1 MKLQRPRGTRDFLP
15 DEMRRRRFVENVMRD
30 ISIRWGYEEV
40 KTPTFESSELF
51 TIKSGEGILEEIYS
65 FKDKGGRDI
74 ALRPELTAPV
84 MRMYVNE
91 LQVSPK
97 PIKLF
102 YFDNCFR
109 YERPQ
114 KGRYREFFQ
123 FGVEIIGGKFP
134 DADCEIIA
142 LASEIVK
149 ALGVKARLHIGDLG
163 VIRGV
168 LKCLP
173 ADTQNAVFRLVD
185 KNDEAGLRELL
196 KGKKELETLLEI
208 TRLNGPRSV
217 ISNAKDILSEDIAS
231 LDDLETL
238 SDMLDIYGLDYTID
252 FGIARGLDYY
262 NGVVFEIYS
271 DELGAQNQICGGGSY
286 ALAALFGGNDV
297 VSTGFAFGFDRTL
310 EVCEIE
316 APKEPKVVVVA
327 TEDARDE
334 AIKIALRLR
343 EEVPTYLDL
352 MRKGFKAQ
360 LSYANTIGASFA
372 VIIGKK
378 ELEAGKVTLKDMHS
392 ESQEMVNMDECIRR
406 IVTSK

>member
-1 MKLQRPRGTRDFLP
+1 
-15 DEMRRRRFVENVMRD
+15 
-30 ISIRWGYEEV
+30 
-40 KTPTFESSELF
+40 
-51 TIKSGEGILEEIYS
+51 
-65 FKDKGGRDI
+65 
-74 ALRPELTAPV
+74 
-84 MRMYVNE
+84 E

-185 KNDEAGLRELL
+185 KNDEEGLRELL
-196 KGKKELETLLEI
+196 KGREELETLLEI

-238 SDMLDIYGLDYTID
+238 SDMLDTYGVDYTID

-297 VSTGFAFGFDRTL
+297 ISTGFAFGFDRTL

-316 APKEPKVVVVA
+316 APKEPKVIVVA